1 MTAGKRYYIADTG
14 LRNIRVSPAA
24 KNIGSLLENVVYL
37 ELIRRGYRVYAGSI
51 DNCEIDFIAEKPGE
65 KIYVQVSMSVLDENT
80 KEIELRPLNLINDN
94 YPKYVL
100 TLDDYDLSENG
111 IIHRNIIEFLL
122 RIL

>member
-1 MTAGKRYYIADTG
+1 MLSQNENLKR
-14 LRNIRVSPAA
+14 N
-24 KNIGSLLENVVYL
+24 YL
-37 ELIRRGYRVYAGSI
+37 EGLYSGILIRDIVSRFQIRDAGSV

-65 KIYVQVSMSVLDENT
+65 KIYVQVSMSILDENT
-80 KEIELRPLNLINDN
+80 KERELRPLNLINDN

-111 IIHRNIIEFLL
+111 IMHRNIIDFLL